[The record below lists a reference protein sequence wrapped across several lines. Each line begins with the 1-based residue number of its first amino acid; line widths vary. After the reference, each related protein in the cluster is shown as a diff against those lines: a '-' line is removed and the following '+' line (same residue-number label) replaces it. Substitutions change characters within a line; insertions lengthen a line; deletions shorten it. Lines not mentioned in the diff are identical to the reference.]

1 MHART
6 TRRFLDRARRGFTF
20 LEVAVVII
28 IIGILAAM
36 VVPRFGAVTDE
47 ARTAAAQG
55 TLGGVRASIAGFRT
69 ARILAGGSPYPTLAE
84 LTAAGTVLEHELPA
98 NPFTGVRGVQA
109 VTAQQAA
116 ARTVSNP
123 TQYGWN
129 YYVDNAASPAAAVFY
144 LNCDDASTVADSAG
158 AALGA
163 NRL

>member
-1 MHART
+1 MHAR
-6 TRRFLDRARRGFTF
+6 RFHDRARRAFTF

-28 IIGILAAM
+28 IVGILAAM
-36 VVPRFGAVTDE
+36 VIPRFGGVTDE

-69 ARILAGGSPYPTLAE
+69 ARILAGGSPYPTLVE
-84 LTAAGTVLEHELPA
+84 LTAAGTVLDQELPP

-116 ARTVSNP
+116 ARTVLNP
-123 TQYGWN
+123 AQYGWN
-129 YYVDNAASPAAAVFY
+129 YYVDNATSPAAAVFY
-144 LNCDDASTVADSAG
+144 LNCEDASTVTDAAG
-158 AALGA
+158 AAMGA